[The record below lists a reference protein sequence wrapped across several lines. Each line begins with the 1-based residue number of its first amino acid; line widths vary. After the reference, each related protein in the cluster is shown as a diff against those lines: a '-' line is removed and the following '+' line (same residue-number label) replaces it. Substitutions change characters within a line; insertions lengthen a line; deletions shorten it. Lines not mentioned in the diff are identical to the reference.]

1 MQGCGTTFAATRGT
15 LFYRK
20 HAPLK
25 DILETLALVAEGVRI
40 SSLSRAKGFKEDT
53 ILRWLREAARHA
65 EAVEDVLLADYELSK
80 AQVDGLCTCV
90 DLGEQR
96 SKGGYPES
104 ADSAEFW
111 RCTLIESE
119 TRLRAARGL
128 AKNETEAAIEAFEQ
142 LKGRGQRHSLQ
153 MVKRREKG
161 RVMGVRAKTIYADER
176 EVLELLGQST
186 SYVERT
192 NLTSRHM
199 NGRLVR
205 KTLGYSKELE
215 MLRASSIWE
224 DALYNLGRAL
234 KTLRIES
241 PKEASNR
248 RRWIGRSPAMAA
260 GLTDHI
266 WEVEELLSVLPLPST
281 NT

>member
-1 MQGCGTTFAATRGT
+1 M
-15 LFYRK
+15 
-20 HAPLK
+20 
-25 DILETLALVAEGVRI
+25 
-40 SSLSRAKGFKEDT
+40 
-53 ILRWLREAARHA
+53 
-65 EAVEDVLLADYELSK
+65 
-80 AQVDGLCTCV
+80 
-90 DLGEQR
+90 
-96 SKGGYPES
+96 
-104 ADSAEFW
+104 
-111 RCTLIESE
+111 IESQS
-119 TRLRAARGL
+119 RLRAARGL
-128 AKNETEAAIEAFEQ
+128 AKSETEAAIEAFEQ
-142 LKGRGQRHSLQ
+142 LKGRGHPHSPPPLVSDGWGGYDESLVEVWGKVPGYRGRGRPPTKKRPGADWHYLQ
-153 MVKRREKG
+153 MVKHRENG
-161 RVMGVRAKTIYADER
+161 RVMGVRAKTIYGDER
-176 EVLELLGQST
+176 EVRKLLGAST

-241 PKEASNR
+241 PKEAGNR
-248 RRWIGRSPAMAA
+248 WRWERRSPAMAA

>member
-1 MQGCGTTFAATRGT
+1 M
-15 LFYRK
+15 
-20 HAPLK
+20 
-25 DILETLALVAEGVRI
+25 
-40 SSLSRAKGFKEDT
+40 
-53 ILRWLREAARHA
+53 
-65 EAVEDVLLADYELSK
+65 
-80 AQVDGLCTCV
+80 
-90 DLGEQR
+90 
-96 SKGGYPES
+96 
-104 ADSAEFW
+104 
-111 RCTLIESE
+111 
-119 TRLRAARGL
+119 RAARGL

-142 LKGRGQRHSLQ
+142 LKKRRGHRHSPPPLVTDGRGGYDEA
-153 MVKRREKG
+153 MVEVWGKVPEYKG
-161 RVMGVRAKTIYADER
+161 RGRPPTKERPQAGWQYLQVVKQRENGRVIGVRAKTIYGDER
-176 EVLELLGQST
+176 EVLERLGQST

-224 DALYNLGRAL
+224 DTVYNLGRAL

-241 PKEASNR
+241 PKEAGTR
-248 RRWIGRSPAMAA
+248 RRWERRSPAMAA

-266 WEVEELLSVLPLPST
+266 WEVEELLSVLPLPT

>member
-1 MQGCGTTFAATRGT
+1 M
-15 LFYRK
+15 
-20 HAPLK
+20 
-25 DILETLALVAEGVRI
+25 
-40 SSLSRAKGFKEDT
+40 
-53 ILRWLREAARHA
+53 
-65 EAVEDVLLADYELSK
+65 
-80 AQVDGLCTCV
+80 
-90 DLGEQR
+90 
-96 SKGGYPES
+96 
-104 ADSAEFW
+104 
-111 RCTLIESE
+111 
-119 TRLRAARGL
+119 RAARGL
-128 AKNETEAAIEAFEQ
+128 AKTETEAAIEAFEQ
-142 LKGRGQRHSLQ
+142 LKGRGHRHSPPPLVSDGWGGYDEAMVEVWGKVPEYKGRGRPPTNKRPGAGWQHLQ
-153 MVKRREKG
+153 MVKQRENA
-161 RVMGVRAKTIYADER
+161 RVIGVRAKTIYGDER

-205 KTLGYSKELE
+205 KTLGYSKELK

-224 DALYNLGRAL
+224 DAVYNLGRAL

-241 PKEASNR
+241 PDPGG

-266 WEVEELLSVLPLPST
+266 WQIEELLSILPLPAT